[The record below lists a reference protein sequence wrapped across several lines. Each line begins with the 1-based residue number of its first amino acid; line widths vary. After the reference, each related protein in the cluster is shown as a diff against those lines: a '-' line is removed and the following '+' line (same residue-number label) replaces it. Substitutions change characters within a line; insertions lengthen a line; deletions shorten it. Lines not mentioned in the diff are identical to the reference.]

1 MGSEKR
7 SVLRLLQSTL
17 YASMLRRLIV
27 SDTIRWSRDIY
38 VEYVSDI
45 PQYLSPPCPCPG
57 DVIAMP
63 SRSPTLAHRKERKAQ
78 VAARHVVCVNVA

>member
-1 MGSEKR
+1 
-7 SVLRLLQSTL
+7 
-17 YASMLRRLIV
+17 
-27 SDTIRWSRDIY
+27 

-63 SRSPTLAHRKERKAQ
+63 SRLPTLAHRKERKAQ